1 MHCTPRALLIP
12 ILAATILAPP
22 TKPVARPAPVHH
34 SLELDQAWQLN
45 LPRDEAFGGSGLQL
59 LPNGQLLAVHDRSP
73 EVFRVEFIEGTNV
86 ANLVLHPELF
96 SKSQLAH
103 LAPDRTHRYDIE
115 GIARDH
121 QGRVY
126 LCDEAQRWI
135 LRCSPSAPQAE
146 RLQIDWSPVEHF
158 FNKHD
163 RNASFEG
170 IAIGNDRLYVANERS
185 HAVIVVVDLDSLTVV
200 NFFSPRPA
208 SLRFWEP
215 HYSGLSWHQGIL
227 YVLVRESRTILAV
240 DPASGHVRAE
250 YDYRAIELDPEFQYQ
265 LVAPFA
271 GVMEGLAVDDDH
283 FWLLTDNNHRPR
295 LRHPHDRRP
304 TLFRC
309 LRPD

>member
-1 MHCTPRALLIP
+1 MHWTSRALLIP
-12 ILAATILAPP
+12 ILAAIILASAANL
-22 TKPVARPAPVHH
+22 VARPAPVHH

-45 LPRDEAFGGSGLQL
+45 LPHDEAFGGSGLLL
-59 LPNGQLLAVHDRSP
+59 LPNGQLLAVNDRSP
-73 EVFRVEFIEGTNV
+73 GVFGIEFIPGTNV
-86 ANLVLHPELF
+86 ANLVLHPNLF

-103 LAPDRTHRYDIE
+103 LTPDRTHRYDIE

-121 QGRVY
+121 RGRIY

-135 LRCSPSAPQAE
+135 LRCTPSAPQAE
-146 RLQIDWSPVEHF
+146 RLQIDWSSVEHF
-158 FNKHD
+158 FSKYD

-170 IAIGNDRLYVANERS
+170 IAIGNNRLYVANERN
-185 HAVIVVVDLDSLTVV
+185 HALIAVVDLDSLTVV
-200 NFFSPRPA
+200 NHFSPRPA

-215 HYSGLSWHQGIL
+215 HYSDLSWHRGTL

-240 DPASGHVRAE
+240 DPDSGQVRAE
-250 YDYRAIELDPEFQYQ
+250 YDYHAIELDPEFQYQ
-265 LVAPFA
+265 LVVPFA

-295 LRHPHDRRP
+295 LRYPHDRRP